1 MAMRH
6 CARVCAV
13 GTEADMRLMCQVM
26 LDNIDY
32 WEEPVDRPPYTLKEL
47 QEQLHH
53 AVCENGPET
62 DGFLYEMISPKR
74 YGSAETGTLRLRIDQ
89 DGCGLWYAC
98 FAYESVTPFQ
108 TREWIDLHKR
118 CSHMLMVALRAS
130 EDLGGENGEIIFTA
144 GGTLDN
150 WDSML
155 ESWMWLMEQYECG
168 YPPEEAVARL
178 DRLQA
183 ALEADEYD
191 MSVDELLGSCERN
204 LSALALDVQ
213 DSEALRQGIAQ
224 AVERRDFSRLMEYAH
239 AVAEAALWE
248 TEHNAKW
255 LACIGTIREAWLEHM
270 REGV

>member
-53 AVCENGPET
+53 AVRENGPET

-98 FAYESVTPFQ
+98 FAYESTSPFQ
-108 TREWIDLHKR
+108 TRERMDLHKR
-118 CSHMLMVALRAS
+118 CDRLLMVALRAS
-130 EDLGGENGEIIFTA
+130 EDLGGENGEVIFT
-144 GGTLDN
+144 GGETLDN
-150 WDSML
+150 WDSMV
-155 ESWMWLMEQYECG
+155 ECWMWLMEQYECG
-168 YPPEEAVARL
+168 YPPEEAVRRL

-183 ALEADEYD
+183 TLEAEEYD
-191 MSVDELLGSCERN
+191 MSVDELLLSCERN
-204 LSALALDVQ
+204 LSAIELDDE
-213 DSEALRQGIAQ
+213 DSAGLKQGIEM
-224 AVERRDFSRLMEYAH
+224 AVSRRDYSRLLEYCH

-255 LACIGTIREAWLEHM
+255 LACISTIREAWLEHM